1 MTDSAAHPALF
12 PMPRACPYDP
22 PPELAR
28 LQRQAP
34 VSQVRIWNG
43 STPWLLTR
51 YDDVRAALA
60 DPRVSADPRRPGY
73 PHTSSGAAAQQQRT
87 RMFIEMDDPEHAAQR
102 RLVAGDFTLKRMRA
116 LWPRIQQLTDELLD
130 ALLEGPNPTDLVA
143 AFALPLPLLVICEL
157 LGVPYG
163 DRDFLKESSTAMV
176 SHSSTPDQ
184 VLAATDDM
192 LTYLGELTREK
203 CQSPT
208 DDLLSR
214 LAVEQ
219 LRPGLLDAEQ
229 IASLGQLLLVAGHET
244 TANMIALGT
253 LALLERPEQFARI
266 GNSDT
271 PQAAAGAVEE
281 LLRYF
286 SVLHSGRRLVALTD
300 LEIGGQCISSGQGII
315 AALDIANRDQTVF
328 PNADT
333 LDLDRDARR
342 HLAFGHGVHQ
352 CLGQSLTRIE
362 LQIAY
367 HTLAR
372 RIPTLTLAAD
382 AQDLQFR
389 EDTIALGVCELPV
402 SWQDSNLSCP

>member
-1 MTDSAAHPALF
+1 MTDSVACPALF

-51 YDDVRAALA
+51 YNDVRAALA

-116 LWPRIQQLTDELLD
+116 LRPRIQQLTDELLD

-163 DRDFLKESSTAMV
+163 DRDFLKEASTAMV

-184 VLAATDDM
+184 VLAATEDM
-192 LTYLGELTREK
+192 LAYLGDLTREK

-253 LALLERPEQFARI
+253 LALLERPGQFARI

-286 SVLHSGRRLVALTD
+286 SVLHSGRRLVALPD

-328 PNADT
+328 PDADT

-342 HLAFGHGVHQ
+342 HLASGHGVHQ

-367 HTLAR
+367 HALAR

-389 EDTIALGVCELPV
+389 EEAITLGVCELPV
-402 SWQDSNLSCP
+402 SW